1 MFIESQSANPEIHDL
16 AIRIARACTD
26 IIRPLL
32 RQEEVGEALREF
44 YRACRIELEAKRPPV
59 NPSCN

>member
-1 MFIESQSANPEIHDL
+1 MFMDNQPASPEIHDL

-32 RQEEVGEALREF
+32 RQEEVGEALREM
-44 YRACRIELEAKRPPV
+44 YRACRIELEARRPPV
-59 NPSCN
+59 NPSSN

>member
-1 MFIESQSANPEIHDL
+1 MFMDNQPASPEIHAL

-32 RQEEVGEALREF
+32 RQEEIGDCLGEM

-59 NPSCN
+59 NPSSN